1 MSIENPESYPTAG
14 QLERIIS
21 QKVRAL
27 YRQQLGHQPT
37 RVDCHLLGNKL
48 VISLENVVTPLE
60 KLLAEAQSSI
70 LIDQVRAF
78 INQTMKPLLQK
89 LVEEISQVNVVNCL
103 YDTAIETGYA
113 GAILVF
119 ANPPQVRRSKSSL
132 KRSQQ
137 QSSRL
142 G

>member
-14 QLERIIS
+14 QLERTIS

-70 LIDQVRAF
+70 LIDQIRAF

-89 LVEEISQVNVVNCL
+89 IVEEVSQVNVVNCL

-137 QSSRL
+137 
-142 G
+142 

>member
-1 MSIENPESYPTAG
+1 
-14 QLERIIS
+14 
-21 QKVRAL
+21 VRAL

-137 QSSRL
+137 
-142 G
+142 

>member
-14 QLERIIS
+14 QLERTIS

-70 LIDQVRAF
+70 LIDQIRAF

-89 LVEEISQVNVVNCL
+89 IVEEVSQVNVVNCL